1 MKSLHSIDE
10 ARDRAALY
18 VVGALRG
25 EEARDFAAHLK
36 QGCEVCA
43 AEVKAFSNVADELA
57 AVVPPEAPSA
67 KLRER
72 VLDKI
77 ANEAGAGHS
86 STIGKN
92 GMRFVLSNLMPWE
105 ATAIAGVE
113 TKVLFRDARSGI
125 VTQLVRMGPGTS
137 FPHHRHAEVEDCYVL
152 EGDLTL
158 SGVEMKAGDYCRA
171 EPSSIH
177 TGITTRDG
185 TVIILIASERNKSLD

>member
-25 EEARDFAAHLK
+25 EEAREFEAHLK

-43 AEVKAFSNVADELA
+43 AEVKAFSHVTDELA
-57 AVVPPEAPSA
+57 GAVPPQAPSA

-77 ANEAGAGHS
+77 ATEVRARNSA
-86 STIGKN
+86 TIDKN
-92 GMRFVLSNLMPWE
+92 GVRFVLSNLMPWE
-105 ATAIAGVE
+105 ETGIKGIE
-113 TKVLFRDARSGI
+113 TKVLLRDAATGM
-125 VTQLVRMGPGTS
+125 VTVLVRMAPGTRG
-137 FPHHRHAEVEDCYVL
+137 PHHRHAAVEESYVL
-152 EGDLTL
+152 EGDVTI

-171 EPSSIH
+171 EPGSVH
-177 TGITTRDG
+177 TGISTRG
-185 TVIILIASERNKSLD
+185 GCQFITIASERNELLD

>member
-10 ARDRAALY
+10 ARDSAALY
-18 VVGALRG
+18 VVGALSG
-25 EEARDFAAHLK
+25 EESREFEAHLK

-43 AEVKAFSNVADELA
+43 AEVKAFSRITDELA
-57 AVVPPEAPSA
+57 KVVPPQAPSA

-77 ANEAGAGHS
+77 ASEAGAGHS
-86 STIGKN
+86 ATIDKN
-92 GMRFVLSNLMPWE
+92 GMRFMLSNAMPWE
-105 ATAIAGVE
+105 GTAIAGIE

-125 VTQLVRMGPGTS
+125 VTQLVRMGPGSS

-171 EPSSIH
+171 EPGSIH
-177 TGITTRDG
+177 TDITTRGG
-185 TVIILIASERNKSLD
+185 TVIILIASERNEVVD

>member
-25 EEARDFAAHLK
+25 EEAREFEAHLK

-43 AEVKAFSNVADELA
+43 AEVKGFSLVTDELA
-57 AVVPPEAPSA
+57 GAVPPQAPSA

-77 ANEAGAGHS
+77 ATEVRARNSA
-86 STIGKN
+86 TIDKN
-92 GMRFVLSNLMPWE
+92 GVRFVLSNLMPWE
-105 ATAIAGVE
+105 ETAIKGIE
-113 TKVLFRDARSGI
+113 TKVLLRDAATGM
-125 VTQLVRMGPGTS
+125 VTVLVRMAPGTS
-137 FPHHRHAEVEDCYVL
+137 APHHRHAAVEESYVL
-152 EGDLTL
+152 EGDVTI

-171 EPSSIH
+171 EPGSVH
-177 TGITTRDG
+177 TGISTRG
-185 TVIILIASERNKSLD
+185 GCQFITIASERNELLD

>member
-25 EEARDFAAHLK
+25 EEAREFEVHLK

-43 AEVKAFSNVADELA
+43 AEVKAFSLVTDELA
-57 AVVPPEAPSA
+57 GAVPPQAPSA

-77 ANEAGAGHS
+77 ATEVRARNSA
-86 STIGKN
+86 TIDKN
-92 GMRFVLSNLMPWE
+92 GVRFVLSNLMPWE
-105 ATAIAGVE
+105 ETAIKGIE
-113 TKVLFRDARSGI
+113 TKVLLRDAATGM
-125 VTQLVRMGPGTS
+125 VTVLVRMAPGAS
-137 FPHHRHAEVEDCYVL
+137 GPHHRHAAVEESYVL
-152 EGDLTL
+152 EGDVTI

-171 EPSSIH
+171 EPGSVH
-177 TGITTRDG
+177 TGISTRG
-185 TVIILIASERNKSLD
+185 GCQFITIASERNELLD

>member
-25 EEARDFAAHLK
+25 EEAREFAAHLQ

-43 AEVKAFSNVADELA
+43 AEVKAFSHVTDELA
-57 AVVPPEAPSA
+57 AVVPPQTPNA

-72 VLDKI
+72 VLDRI
-77 ANEAGAGHS
+77 ASEAGARNS
-86 STIGKN
+86 ATIDKN

-105 ATAIAGVE
+105 GTSIAGVE
-113 TKVLFRDARSGI
+113 TKVLFRDARSRM
-125 VTQLVRMGPGTS
+125 VTQLVRMSPGTS
-137 FPHHRHAEVEDCYVL
+137 FPHHRHAEIEDCYVL

-171 EPSSIH
+171 EPGSIH
-177 TGITTRDG
+177 TEITTRG
-185 TVIILIASERNKSLD
+185 GNVIILIASERNELVE

>member
-25 EEARDFAAHLK
+25 EEAREFAAHLK

-43 AEVKAFSNVADELA
+43 AEVKAFSKVTDELA

-77 ANEAGAGHS
+77 GSEAGAGHS
-86 STIGKN
+86 STIEKN
-92 GMRFVLSNLMPWE
+92 GMRFMLSSLMPWE
-105 ATAIAGVE
+105 GTAIAGIE

-125 VTQLVRMGPGTS
+125 VTQLVRMSPGTI

-171 EPSSIH
+171 EPGSIH
-177 TGITTRDG
+177 TEITTRG
-185 TVIILIASERNKSLD
+185 GNVILLIASERNELLD